1 MKIYEFWGNLR
12 ELYPDSLSSDWDND
26 GLMCCPDKNAPV
38 KRVLCAL
45 DATMD
50 VLEYA
55 VRGGFDTVLAH
66 HPMIFRGLK
75 SVTEDSFAAKRVI
88 YALENKLS
96 VISLH
101 TRLDAGVGGVND
113 TLAEIL
119 ELRDIRYFGSREEP
133 QIGRMGKTDKQSADA
148 FGKRIKESLAVPN
161 VAAYTCRDV
170 ENVAV
175 IGGGGKDFIF
185 DAIAAG
191 ADTLVTGEVGYND
204 GIDAAEA
211 GLNVFAA
218 GHFGTEFPVC
228 ETLRRLAR
236 DMAGAEAE
244 IYKNLQEK
252 YF

>member
-1 MKIYEFWGNLR
+1 MNIGDFWENLR
-12 ELYPDSLSSDWDND
+12 ELYPDSLSSEWDND

-38 KRVLCAL
+38 KKVLCAL

-55 VRGGFDTVLAH
+55 VRGGFDAVLSH
-66 HPMIFRGLK
+66 HPMIFKGLK
-75 SVTEDSFAAKRVI
+75 SVNEDSFTAKRVMF
-88 YALENKLS
+88 ALKNGLS

-101 TRLDAGVGGVND
+101 TRLDAGTGGVND
-113 TLAEIL
+113 TLAEAL
-119 ELRDIRYFGSREEP
+119 GLRNITYFGSAEEP
-133 QIGRMGKTDKQSADA
+133 RLGRMGKTDKASAEC
-148 FGKRIKESLAVPN
+148 FGEKIK
-161 VAAYTCRDV
+161 AALSAPFVTAYICREV
-170 ENVAV
+170 EKVAV

-211 GLNVFAA
+211 GLNVFCA
-218 GHFGTEFPVC
+218 GHYYTEFPVC
-228 ETLRRLAR
+228 ETLKQLAG
-236 DMAGAEAE
+236 DMTGAETE
-244 IYKNLQEK
+244 IYGKTREK